1 MADSHNKWKTPSIT
15 AVTLLNSHSNPSS
28 LCFSLELKNVYL
40 IATIEGEAP
49 NVTLVPFVSQPKHS
63 SIVFYDGAGRLALQ
77 LIAS

>member
-1 MADSHNKWKTPSIT
+1 MY
-15 AVTLLNSHSNPSS
+15 
-28 LCFSLELKNVYL
+28 VYV

-63 SIVFYDGAGRLALQ
+63 SIIFDDGAGRLALQ